1 MKYRVINTG
10 KIAESVEII
19 HQDGKKDYVH
29 IQAKSKAVLPS
40 GCVVSSNYL
49 ARHKQIVVKEISD

>member
-10 KIAESVEII
+10 KIAESVEIV

-29 IQAKSKAVLPS
+29 IQAKSKAMLPK

-49 ARHKQIVVKEISD
+49 ARHKHVIVKEIKD